1 MPGRLLFQQDKVIYE
16 AQSYLA
22 FEGEKEIDRAKA
34 MRSFVNNIN
43 EKYFDYTG
51 ARQIPEIPT
60 VLEWDVFRNQY
71 MENIEKHSLPIGLDY
86 ASIEPISINLTDD
99 AEISIVSKKRQNS
112 NELTKRIINII
123 TKNCFYNAV

>member
-1 MPGRLLFQQDKVIYE
+1 
-16 AQSYLA
+16 
-22 FEGEKEIDRAKA
+22 

-43 EKYFDYTG
+43 EKYSDYTG

-60 VLEWDVFRNQY
+60 VLEWNVFKSQY
-71 MENIEKHSLPIGLDY
+71 IGNIEKHTLPIGLDY

-112 NELTKRIINII
+112 NEVTKRIINII
-123 TKNCFYNAV
+123 TKNSGCVPLL